1 MTADDVWVIFFD
13 AKKTE
18 GMVSMST
25 MQRWN
30 AQPHEMFVT
39 GKFSYKIPSEEL
51 MQLWTARRSLCNE
64 GMLVSQ

>member
-30 AQPHEMFVT
+30 AQPHKMFVT
-39 GKFSYKIPSEEL
+39 GKFRS
-51 MQLWTARRSLCNE
+51 QLKNSVRRVDAALDSKK
-64 GMLVSQ
+64 VVVQ